1 MSAGQPDED
10 EITWGSD
17 ELPIENLNPNMTDGR
32 SDIWNL
38 LPQMQF
44 FHIFLCFWGVSVC
57 NSALTIVL
65 FSVLLLDGPIITEEE
80 LTSLPL
86 VKVVPDGQYTG
97 TKLNTVVRMMRG
109 LLEQKVPLQEFDVRN
124 PFEFFIVWEFFDLY
138 WVFKNICFSFSQNL
152 QNLEPLDD
160 CLIAQT
166 KENRKK
172 NRYKNVVPCKK
183 NTYFLVY
190 SPVLCIIS
198 GDFLKY

>member
-1 MSAGQPDED
+1 MKLASTNV
-10 EITWGSD
+10 IFSH
-17 ELPIENLNPNMTDGR
+17 
-32 SDIWNL
+32 
-38 LPQMQF
+38 F
-44 FHIFLCFWGVSVC
+44 FYVSVC
-57 NSALTIVL
+57 NFALTIV
-65 FSVLLLDGPIITEEE
+65 FFFVLLLDGPIITEEE

-190 SPVLCIIS
+190 SPVLCIIT
-198 GDFLKY
+198 GNFLKY